1 MIEHVLDL
9 GNQLKKDLEISND
22 FVVDSY
28 EDLLI
33 IGMGGSGVAGDVLK
47 LVLNETSQINVE
59 VRKSYGIPRTIAER
73 RPKCLFISYSG
84 NTEETLEAVNDA
96 IKYNLDW
103 SVISS
108 GGQLLELASVNKKPY
123 VKVPTGL
130 QPRAA
135 FGIMTKAVMHFVSL
149 DTDGKYLKLCNQAG
163 DYLNEALGNQTENE
177 LLSHALKISEE
188 ISTKTSVIY
197 GGTPLTYLV
206 AQRWKTQINEN
217 AKSKAFVGYMP
228 EIHHNEILSWE
239 ANKQDSKN
247 NYHLLFLRSPNEN
260 SQISKR
266 FELTKK
272 IIGDKV
278 EISEIENISSD
289 NIISN
294 LFHLTLI
301 GDLVSVYMAENLNID
316 PYDITAIEELK
327 KLMKE

>member
-9 GNQLKKDLEISND
+9 GNQLKKELETSTE

-28 EDLLI
+28 KDLLI
-33 IGMGGSGVAGDVLK
+33 VGMGGSGVAGDVLK
-47 LVLNETSQINVE
+47 LVMNETTPINVE
-59 VRKSYGIPRTIAER
+59 VRKAYGISKVTADRK
-73 RPKCLFISYSG
+73 PKCLFISYSG
-84 NTEETLEAVNDA
+84 NTEETVEAVNDA
-96 IKYNLDW
+96 IQYNLDW

-108 GGQLLELASVNKKPY
+108 GGTLLDLALKHNKPY
-123 VKVPTGL
+123 VKVPSGL

-135 FGIMTKAVMHFVSL
+135 FGLMTKAVMHFVSS
-149 DTDGKYLKLCNQAG
+149 DESGKYLELCNQAG
-163 DYLNEALGNQTENE
+163 DYINEIIANQSENK
-177 LLSHALKISEE
+177 LLEHALKISKE
-188 ISTKTSVIY
+188 INTKSSVIY

-239 ANKQDSKN
+239 ANKKDSKN
-247 NYHLLFLRSPNEN
+247 NYQLLFLRSPDEN
-260 SQISKR
+260 NQVKKR
-266 FELTKK
+266 FEFTKE

-278 EISEIENISSD
+278 NISEIDNISTE

-294 LFHLTLI
+294 LFHLTLL

-316 PYDITAIEELK
+316 PYNINSIEQLK
-327 KLMKE
+327 KLLKG

>member
-9 GNQLKKDLEISND
+9 GNQLKKELETSTD
-22 FVVDSY
+22 FVTDFY
-28 EDLLI
+28 KDLLI
-33 IGMGGSGVAGDVLK
+33 VGMGGSGVAGDVLK
-47 LVLNETSQINVE
+47 LVMSETTQTNVE
-59 VRKSYGIPRTIAER
+59 VRKAYGIPKVIADR
-73 RPKCLFISYSG
+73 NPKCLFISYSG
-84 NTEETLEAVNDA
+84 NTEETVQAVNDA
-96 IKYNLDW
+96 IQYNLDW
-103 SVISS
+103 SVITS
-108 GGQLLELASVNKKPY
+108 GGQLLELALEYKKHY
-123 VKVPTGL
+123 VKVPSGL

-135 FGIMTKAVMHFVSL
+135 FGLMTKAVMHFVSS
-149 DTDGKYLKLCNQAG
+149 DESGKYLQLCDEAG
-163 DYLNEALGNQTENE
+163 DYLNKVLTNQSENE
-177 LLSHALKISEE
+177 ILTQALE
-188 ISTKTSVIY
+188 ISNEIKKKTSVIY

-239 ANKQDSKN
+239 ANREESKN
-247 NYHLLFLRSPNEN
+247 NFQLLFLRSSNEN

-278 EISEIENISSD
+278 NISEIENIASK

-301 GDLVSVYMAENLNID
+301 GDLVSVYMAENLDID

-327 KLMKE
+327 KLLKG

>member
-9 GNQLKKDLEISND
+9 GNQLKKDLETSND

-59 VRKSYGIPRTIAER
+59 VRKAYGIPKAIAER

-103 SVISS
+103 SAISS

-149 DTDGKYLKLCNQAG
+149 DTGSEYLKLCNQAG
-163 DYLNEALGNQTENE
+163 DYLNEALGNQIENE
-177 LLSHALKISEE
+177 LLSHALKISKE
-188 ISTKTSVIY
+188 ISTKTSVI
-197 GGTPLTYLV
+197 
-206 AQRWKTQINEN
+206 
-217 AKSKAFVGYMP
+217 
-228 EIHHNEILSWE
+228 
-239 ANKQDSKN
+239 
-247 NYHLLFLRSPNEN
+247 
-260 SQISKR
+260 
-266 FELTKK
+266 
-272 IIGDKV
+272 
-278 EISEIENISSD
+278 
-289 NIISN
+289 
-294 LFHLTLI
+294 
-301 GDLVSVYMAENLNID
+301 
-316 PYDITAIEELK
+316 
-327 KLMKE
+327 

>member
-9 GNQLKKDLEISND
+9 GNQLKKELETSTE
-22 FVVDSY
+22 FVIDSY
-28 EDLLI
+28 KDLLI
-33 IGMGGSGVAGDVLK
+33 VGMGGSGVSGDVLK
-47 LVLNETSQINVE
+47 LVMNETTSINVE
-59 VRKSYGIPRTIAER
+59 VRKAYGIPEVTADRK
-73 RPKCLFISYSG
+73 PKCLFISYSG
-84 NTEETLEAVNDA
+84 NTEETVEAVNDA

-108 GGQLLELASVNKKPY
+108 GGILLDSALKHNKPY
-123 VKVPTGL
+123 VKVPSGL

-135 FGIMTKAVMHFVSL
+135 FGLMTKAVMHFVSS
-149 DTDGKYLKLCNQAG
+149 DESRKYLELCNQAG
-163 DYLNEALGNQTENE
+163 DYINEIIANQSENK
-177 LLSHALKISEE
+177 LLEHALTISKE
-188 ISTKTSVIY
+188 INTKSSVIY

-239 ANKQDSKN
+239 ANKKDSKN
-247 NYHLLFLRSPNEN
+247 NYQLLFLRSPDEN
-260 SQISKR
+260 TQVKKR
-266 FELTKK
+266 FQLTKE

-278 EISEIENISSD
+278 NISEIDNISSE

-294 LFHLTLI
+294 LFHLTLL

-316 PYDITAIEELK
+316 PYNINSIEQLK
-327 KLMKE
+327 KLLKG

>member
-9 GNQLKKDLEISND
+9 GNQLKKELETSTE
-22 FVVDSY
+22 FVIDSY
-28 EDLLI
+28 KDLLI
-33 IGMGGSGVAGDVLK
+33 VGMGGSGVSGDVLK
-47 LVLNETSQINVE
+47 LVMNETTSINVE
-59 VRKSYGIPRTIAER
+59 VRKAYGIPEVTADRK
-73 RPKCLFISYSG
+73 PKCLFISYSG
-84 NTEETLEAVNDA
+84 NTEETVEAVNDA

-108 GGQLLELASVNKKPY
+108 GGILLDLALKHNKPY
-123 VKVPTGL
+123 VKVPSGL

-135 FGIMTKAVMHFVSL
+135 FGLMTKAVMHFVSS
-149 DTDGKYLKLCNQAG
+149 DESRKYLELCNQAG
-163 DYLNEALGNQTENE
+163 DYINEILANQSDNK
-177 LLSHALKISEE
+177 LLEHALTISKE
-188 ISTKTSVIY
+188 INTKSSVIY

-239 ANKQDSKN
+239 ANKKDSKN
-247 NYHLLFLRSPNEN
+247 NYQLLFLRSPDEN
-260 SQISKR
+260 TQVKKR
-266 FELTKK
+266 FELTKE

-278 EISEIENISSD
+278 NISEIDNISSE

-294 LFHLTLI
+294 LFHLTLL

-316 PYDITAIEELK
+316 PYNINSIEQLK
-327 KLMKE
+327 KLLKG

>member
-9 GNQLKKDLEISND
+9 GNQLKKELETSTE

-28 EDLLI
+28 KDLLI
-33 IGMGGSGVAGDVLK
+33 VGMGGSGVAGDVLK
-47 LVLNETSQINVE
+47 LVMNETTSINVE
-59 VRKSYGIPRTIAER
+59 VRKAYGISKVTADRK
-73 RPKCLFISYSG
+73 PKCLFISYSG
-84 NTEETLEAVNDA
+84 NTEETVEAVNDA
-96 IKYNLDW
+96 IQYNLDW

-108 GGQLLELASVNKKPY
+108 GGTLLDLALKHNKPY
-123 VKVPTGL
+123 VKVPSGL

-135 FGIMTKAVMHFVSL
+135 FGLMTKAVMHFVSS
-149 DTDGKYLKLCNQAG
+149 DESGKYLELCNQAG
-163 DYLNEALGNQTENE
+163 DYINEIIANQSENK
-177 LLSHALKISEE
+177 LLEHALKISKE
-188 ISTKTSVIY
+188 INTKSSVIY

-239 ANKQDSKN
+239 ANKKDSKN
-247 NYHLLFLRSPNEN
+247 NYQLLFLRSPDEN
-260 SQISKR
+260 NQVKKR
-266 FELTKK
+266 FEFTKE

-278 EISEIENISSD
+278 NISEIDNISTE

-294 LFHLTLI
+294 LFHLTLL

-316 PYDITAIEELK
+316 PYNINSIEQLK
-327 KLMKE
+327 KLLKG

>member
-9 GNQLKKDLEISND
+9 GNQLKKELETSTE
-22 FVVDSY
+22 FVIDSY
-28 EDLLI
+28 KDMLVV
-33 IGMGGSGVAGDVLK
+33 GMGGSGISGDILK
-47 LVLNETSQINVE
+47 LVMNETTSINVE
-59 VRKSYGIPRTIAER
+59 VRKAYGIPKVIADR
-73 RPKCLFISYSG
+73 KPKCLFISYSG
-84 NTEETLEAVNDA
+84 NTEETVEAVNDA

-108 GGQLLELASVNKKPY
+108 GGILIDLALKHNKPY
-123 VKVPTGL
+123 VKVPSGL

-135 FGIMTKAVMHFVSL
+135 FGLMTKAVMHFVSS
-149 DTDGKYLKLCNQAG
+149 DESGKYLELCNQAG
-163 DYLNEALGNQTENE
+163 DYINEIIANQSENK
-177 LLSHALKISEE
+177 LLEHALKISKE
-188 ISTKTSVIY
+188 INTKSSVIY

-239 ANKQDSKN
+239 ANKKDSKN
-247 NYHLLFLRSPNEN
+247 NYQLLFLRSPDEN
-260 SQISKR
+260 TQVKKR
-266 FELTKK
+266 FQLTKE

-278 EISEIENISSD
+278 NISEIDNISSE

-294 LFHLTLI
+294 LFHLTLL

-316 PYDITAIEELK
+316 PYNINSIEQLK
-327 KLMKE
+327 KLLKG

>member
-9 GNQLKKDLEISND
+9 GNQLKKELETSTD
-22 FVVDSY
+22 FVIDSY
-28 EDLLI
+28 NDLLI
-33 IGMGGSGVAGDVLK
+33 VGMGGSGVAGDVLK
-47 LVLNETSQINVE
+47 LVLNETTQINVE
-59 VRKSYGIPRTIAER
+59 VSKAYGIPEVVADR

-84 NTEETLEAVNDA
+84 NTEETVEAVYDA
-96 IKYNLDW
+96 IKYKLDW

-108 GGQLLELASVNKKPY
+108 GGQLLELATEHKRPF
-123 VKVPTGL
+123 VKVPPGL

-135 FGIMTKAVMHFVSL
+135 FGLMTKAVMHYVSS
-149 DTDGKYLKLCNQAG
+149 DKDGKYLEMCNQAG
-163 DYLNEALGNQTENE
+163 DYLNKALANQSQNE
-177 LLSHALKISEE
+177 LLTQALNISKE

-197 GGTPLTYLV
+197 GGTQLTYLV

-239 ANKQDSKN
+239 ANREESKN
-247 NYHLLFLRSPNEN
+247 NFQLLFLRSSNEN
-260 SQISKR
+260 SQVSKR

-278 EISEIENISSD
+278 NISEIENISSE

-294 LFHLTLI
+294 LFHLTLL
-301 GDLVSVYMAENLNID
+301 GDLVSVYLAENLDID
-316 PYDITAIEELK
+316 PYDITVIEELK
-327 KLMKE
+327 KLLKG

>member
-9 GNQLKKDLEISND
+9 GNQLKKELEISNE

-28 EDLLI
+28 KDLLI
-33 IGMGGSGVAGDVLK
+33 VGMGGSGVAGDVLK
-47 LVLNETSQINVE
+47 LVMNETTPINVE
-59 VRKSYGIPRTIAER
+59 VRKAYGIPKIIADR
-73 RPKCLFISYSG
+73 KPKCLFISYSG
-84 NTEETLEAVNDA
+84 NTEETVEAVNDA
-96 IKYNLDW
+96 IQYNLDW

-108 GGQLLELASVNKKPY
+108 GGTLLDLALKHKKPY
-123 VKVPTGL
+123 VKVPSGL

-135 FGIMTKAVMHFVSL
+135 FGLMTKAVMHFVSS
-149 DTDGKYLKLCNQAG
+149 DESGKYLDLCNQAG
-163 DYLNEALGNQTENE
+163 DYINEAIENQSENK
-177 LLSHALKISEE
+177 LLEHALKISKE
-188 ISTKTSVIY
+188 INTKSSVIY

-239 ANKQDSKN
+239 ANKKDSIN
-247 NYHLLFLRSPNEN
+247 NYQLLFLRSSNEN
-260 SQISKR
+260 PQVIKR
-266 FELTKK
+266 FELTKE

-278 EISEIENISSD
+278 NISEIDNISSE

-301 GDLVSVYMAENLNID
+301 GDLVSVYMAENLSID
-316 PYDITAIEELK
+316 PYNIKAIEQLK
-327 KLMKE
+327 KLLKG

>member
-9 GNQLKKDLEISND
+9 GNQLKRELETSTNFAI
-22 FVVDSY
+22 DSY
-28 EDLLI
+28 DDLLVV
-33 IGMGGSGVAGDVLK
+33 GMGGSGVAGDVLK
-47 LVLNETSQINVE
+47 LVLNETTQIYVE
-59 VRKSYGIPRTIAER
+59 VRKAYGIPDVIAHR

-84 NTEETLEAVNDA
+84 NTEETVEAVNDA
-96 IKYNLDW
+96 IKHNLDW

-108 GGQLLELASVNKKPY
+108 GGQLLKLALEHNKPF
-123 VKVPTGL
+123 VKIPEGL

-135 FGIMTKAVMHFVSL
+135 FGFMAKAVMHYVPREIGGNYL
-149 DTDGKYLKLCNQAG
+149 DMCNQAG
-163 DYLNEALGNQTENE
+163 DYLNEVLVDQSENE
-177 LLSHALKISEE
+177 LVSQALQISKE
-188 ISTKTSVIY
+188 ISTKTSIIY

-239 ANKQDSKN
+239 ANKEDSKN
-247 NYHLLFLRSPNEN
+247 NYQLLFLRSSKEN

-266 FELTKK
+266 FELTKE

-278 EISEIENISSD
+278 NISEIKNISSE

-301 GDLVSVYMAENLNID
+301 GDLVSVYMADNLEID
-316 PYDITAIEELK
+316 PYDITSIEHLK
-327 KLMKE
+327 KLLKG

>member
-149 DTDGKYLKLCNQAG
+149 DIGSEYLKLCNQAG

-327 KLMKE
+327 KLLKE